1 MNNKAFFDKFGVF
14 AVALIIFFALA
25 YIYCAPVLQGKV
37 VYAGDS
43 INGTSAVQEG
53 VKYHQATGDYTWWTG
68 SMFCGMPNYQI
79 GGGHF
84 AVSDWLKP
92 FTSIFYRG
100 HNHAE
105 WIFIIYF
112 VCFFI
117 LFRSFKVNKW
127 VCIVGAIATALS
139 SYFIIIIAAGHNSKT
154 STIALM
160 SVVLAGF
167 HLIFQKRYKA
177 GITLSMLFTAIGFSV
192 HPQMAYYMFL
202 LIGTLWIA
210 ELFIHLKANRHK
222 DFLIGTSLF
231 AVSIL
236 VGLGT
241 GSSNIFV
248 NQEYAQETMRGGHSD
263 LVKATDSA
271 NQTGGLDLDY
281 ATQWSYGID
290 ESMSFLIPGFM
301 GGSNNMAVD
310 SDSKL
315 FQALTQQGVAPRDA
329 LAFCQNVPLYWGDQ
343 PFTAGNVYMGAI
355 VCFLFILGLYLVKG
369 PYKWALLIATI
380 LSTMLAWGHNCM
392 WLTELF
398 FRYFPLYNKFR
409 AVSSILIV
417 AEIAMPLLGFLAV
430 KQLMDNAQNIAE
442 RKSLQQSVVYAGGI
456 TAGICL
462 LFALLG
468 SSLCSFTSQYDASL
482 VKQVPEWLYRAIV
495 EQRVALLTS
504 DSWRSLL
511 FVVAS
516 AGILWLYVR
525 GRMKQ
530 TYMIVALGVLVTW
543 DLWGIDKRYFNDG
556 NFVEQTQSKSA
567 FAIQPYEK
575 QILTDKDPHFRVLN
589 LATNTFNDARTSY
602 YLKSLGGYHAAKLR
616 RYQDLIDEHL
626 SKMNMGVI
634 NMLNAKYIIMKGENG
649 QIQPIQN
656 PDAQGNA
663 WFVDSLLLVN
673 NPNEESEAL
682 GKTDLK
688 HVAVADQSY
697 TMNKGL
703 KSPMRESSGSIS
715 LTSYAPNKLTYS
727 SQSDNDQLAVFSEIY
742 YPHGWKATIDG
753 QSADHYR
760 VNYTLRALNIPA
772 GKHEIVFSFEPDA
785 VKKGNV
791 LSLTCT
797 FIMYACIVSFI
808 ATALFRRR
816 KSDVTH

>member
-1 MNNKAFFDKFGVF
+1 MNKKAFFDYFGVV
-14 AVALIIFFALA
+14 ATALIIFFALA
-25 YIYCAPVLQGKV
+25 YLYCSPVLQGKV
-37 VYAGDS
+37 VYAGDN
-43 INGTSAVQEG
+43 INGVSAVQEG
-53 VKYHQATGDYTWWTG
+53 VRYHQETGDYTWWTG

-92 FTSIFYRG
+92 FTSLFYRG

-117 LFRSFKVNKW
+117 LFRSFRVNKW
-127 VCIVGAIATALS
+127 LCIVGAIATALS
-139 SYFIIIIAAGHNSKT
+139 SYFIVIIAAGHNSKT

-167 HLIFQKRYKA
+167 HLIFQKKYKIGMA
-177 GITLSMLFTAIGFSV
+177 LSMLFTALGFSV

-202 LIGTLWIA
+202 LVGTLWLA
-210 ELFIHLKANRHK
+210 ELFIHLKSKRYK
-222 DFLIGTSLF
+222 DLLTGTLLF
-231 AVSIL
+231 AASIL
-236 VGLGT
+236 VGIGT

-248 NQEYAQETMRGGHSD
+248 NTEYAQETMRGGHSD
-263 LVKATDSA
+263 LVKPTDST

-290 ESMSFLIPGFM
+290 ETLSFLIPGFM
-301 GGSNNMAVD
+301 GGSNNMAVG

-315 FQALTQQGVAPRDA
+315 YKTLTQQGVAPRDA

-355 VCFLFILGLYLVKG
+355 VCFLFVLGLYIVKG
-369 PYKWALLIATI
+369 PYKWALLIATM

-417 AEIAMPLLGFLAV
+417 AEIAMPLLGFLAMR
-430 KQLMDNAQNIAE
+430 QLMDNAQDTTE
-442 RKSLQQSVVYAGGI
+442 RKSLQRYVVRAGGI

-482 VKQVPEWLYRAIV
+482 LKQVPEWLYGAIV
-495 EQRVALLTS
+495 AQRAALLTS

-511 FVVAS
+511 FVVAA
-516 AGILWLYVR
+516 AGILWLYVG

-530 TYMIVALGVLVTW
+530 TYMIVALGILVTW
-543 DLWGIDKRYFNDG
+543 DLWGIDKRYFNDN
-556 NFVEQTQSKSA
+556 NFVDQTQSQST
-567 FAIQPYEK
+567 FAMQPHEK
-575 QILTDKDPHFRVLN
+575 QILADNDPHFRVLN

-626 SKMNMGVI
+626 SKMNMGVV
-634 NMLNAKYIIMKGENG
+634 NMLNAKYIIMKGDDG
-649 QIQPIQN
+649 QIRPMRN

-673 NPNEESEAL
+673 NANEECEAL
-682 GKTDLK
+682 GKIDLK
-688 HVAVADQSY
+688 RVAVADQSY
-697 TMNKGL
+697 VANKEL
-703 KSPMRESSGSIS
+703 KEPTGKGDGSIS
-715 LTSYAPNKLTYS
+715 LVSYAPNKLTYS
-727 SQSDNDQLAVFSEIY
+727 SQSDSDQLAVFSEIY
-742 YPHGWKATIDG
+742 YPHGWKVTIDG
-753 QSADHYR
+753 QSVNHYR
-760 VNYTLRALNIPA
+760 VNYTLRGLYIPM
-772 GKHEIVFSFEPDA
+772 GKHEIVFAFEPDA

-791 LSLTCT
+791 LSLSCT
-797 FIMYACIVSFI
+797 ILMYGCIAWFI
-808 ATALFRRR
+808 AQALLRRR
-816 KSDVTH
+816 KTS